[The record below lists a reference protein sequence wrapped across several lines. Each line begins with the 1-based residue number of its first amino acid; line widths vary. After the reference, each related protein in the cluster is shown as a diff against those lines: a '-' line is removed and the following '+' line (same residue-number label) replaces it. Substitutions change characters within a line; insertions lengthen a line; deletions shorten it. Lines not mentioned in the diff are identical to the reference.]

1 MERVLVIG
9 GSRGL
14 GLGFAQS
21 LLDREIYEVHLTARD
36 LVHNDDLADLAHH
49 PRLHQHS
56 LDVACADSR
65 ADFRDNLDGL
75 PLDLVIHNAG
85 IYGPHGLQI
94 GELPE
99 QEWQKVLHVDTV
111 APILMAQALHKNL
124 KRGSNPRIAFLTS
137 RMGSIADNGSGGSY
151 LYRSAKAGL
160 NAAVRSLTLDWQAD
174 GIATVLLHPGWV
186 RTRMGGETAPLG
198 IEESVRG
205 MLERIRETNLQNS
218 GRFVDW
224 SGEEIPW

>member
-1 MERVLVIG
+1 MERVLIIG

-14 GLGFAQS
+14 GLGFVQS
-21 LLDREIYEVHLTARD
+21 LLDREVYEVHATARD
-36 LVHNDDLADLAHH
+36 LGTNEDLAALADH
-49 PRLHQHS
+49 PRLQLHA
-56 LDVACADSR
+56 LDVAKADSR
-65 ADFRDNLDGL
+65 ADFVDRLDRL

-99 QEWQKVLHVDTV
+99 SEWQKVLHVDTV
-111 APILMAQALHKNL
+111 APLMMAQALHKNL
-124 KRGSNPRIAFLTS
+124 KRGSKPRMAFLTS

-160 NAAVRSLTLDWQAD
+160 NAAVRSLALDWQAD

-205 MLERIRETNLQNS
+205 MLERIRETGLSNS

>member
-1 MERVLVIG
+1 M
-9 GSRGL
+9 
-14 GLGFAQS
+14 
-21 LLDREIYEVHLTARD
+21 
-36 LVHNDDLADLAHH
+36 
-49 PRLHQHS
+49 
-56 LDVACADSR
+56 
-65 ADFRDNLDGL
+65 
-75 PLDLVIHNAG
+75 IHNAG

-111 APILMAQALHKNL
+111 APLLMAQALHKNL
-124 KRGSNPRIAFLTS
+124 KQGTAPRIAFLTS

-160 NAAVRSLTLDWQAD
+160 NAAVRSLALDWRAD

-205 MLERIRETNLQNS
+205 MIERIRETNLENS
-218 GRFVDW
+218 SRFVDW
-224 SGEEIPW
+224 RGEEIPW